1 MESNEL
7 KIDLPS
13 LMIAPLMNKHKIKHE
28 STVLQSDLIKKGYIS
43 LRLWTNEAGDV
54 DIDHYKLV
62 GPYEQH
68 APGDF
73 NIGDIPMGSEEAL
86 KVLDQY
92 LNTVKITPNPFTA
105 PQKV

>member
-1 MESNEL
+1 MESNKL

-28 STVLQSDLIKKGYIS
+28 STLLQSDLIKKGYIS
-43 LRLWTNEAGDV
+43 LRLWTNESGDF

-62 GPYEQH
+62 GPYEQPD
-68 APGDF
+68 PGDF
-73 NIGDIPMGSEEAL
+73 NIEIALGSEEAL
-86 KVLDQY
+86 YILDHY

-105 PQKV
+105 PKKV